1 MRMSGRDLVLKD
13 KTVVEVRTIT
23 NKEAKNLI
31 RFLGVLYATSDLL
44 DYTADEIHE
53 VKVKTVKKT
62 IKKYEKAKR
71 QILLGVYVEKR
82 LVAICAVSRVSEREK
97 HSHRA
102 TLFIGILEQF
112 RGKGLGAALMKM
124 AFDFAS
130 KVAYEQFE
138 TTVLDGNTPAFI
150 LSTEYGFQAMCRF
163 ARSYKNLKGGYQ
175 DSILLVKY
183 LNNYEI

>member
-1 MRMSGRDLVLKD
+1 MLLKD
-13 KTVVEVRTIT
+13 KTTVEVKTIT
-23 NKEAKNLI
+23 HKEAKTLL
-31 RFLGVLYATSDLL
+31 RFLGYIYSTNDLL
-44 DYTADEIHE
+44 DYTPEDIAE
-53 VKVKTVKKT
+53 VKTKAVSKK
-62 IKKYEKAKR
+62 IKSFEKAKR
-71 QILLGVYVEKR
+71 QILLGVYSEKR
-82 LVAICAVSRVSEREK
+82 LVGICSISRVSEREK
-97 HSHRA
+97 QSHRA
-102 TLFIGILEQF
+102 TLFIAIAEQF

-163 ARSYKNLKGGYQ
+163 ARSYKNMKGGYQ

>member
-1 MRMSGRDLVLKD
+1 MSGRDLILKD
-13 KTVVEVRTIT
+13 KTTVEVRTIT
-23 NKEAKNLI
+23 NKEAKSLL
-31 RFLGVLYATSDLL
+31 RFLGVIYATSDLL
-44 DYTADEIHE
+44 DYTPEEIHE
-53 VKVKTVKKT
+53 IKTKTVKKEL
-62 IKKYEKAKR
+62 KKYEKAKR
-71 QILLGVYVEKR
+71 QILLGVYSEKR
-82 LVAICAVSRVSEREK
+82 LIAICAVSRTSKLEK

-102 TLFIGILEQF
+102 SLFIGILEQF

-163 ARSYKNLKGGYQ
+163 ARAYKNLKGGYN